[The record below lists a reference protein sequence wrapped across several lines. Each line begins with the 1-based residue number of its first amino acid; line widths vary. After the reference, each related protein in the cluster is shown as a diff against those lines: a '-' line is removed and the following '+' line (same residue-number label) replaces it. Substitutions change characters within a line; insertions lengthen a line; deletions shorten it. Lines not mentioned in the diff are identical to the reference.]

1 MPVTVVQ
8 QQLRRHDVALAG
20 GLLVVELAA
29 GMQIFLSQAVLP
41 FMAQDLGATEYHGV
55 VIAAAWISF
64 FFGMPLGVGLSSRF
78 GVGRVLVA
86 GALVLVGGSVVAAAS
101 AAFWVYLIGM
111 IVRSVAGGCL
121 ATVSMSA
128 LVVGLR
134 GRLRQLVLAG
144 IPGMW
149 VIATFAGPTYATSVT
164 EAMGWRW
171 AMVLYLPVVLA
182 ALLIVSSRL
191 PPSQITLD
199 APLGHRQALT
209 LGAALALLVL
219 PDLGG
224 WVQIVTLIAAGL
236 VMLWG
241 VRSILPIGRLGIR
254 SPRRSAFAFLM
265 VLCATYFGAGSVL
278 TPIGH
283 DVYFMSA
290 GQLNLL
296 LTAGGLGWALTSLG
310 CGARPVRSAG
320 AYVTRA
326 SAGTLLLIGGIACLA
341 LLESGRAATPWLMV
355 LAWTV
360 AGIGMGLAFVD
371 TLNILFTTPN
381 TPDGLDKIS
390 VASGAVISVGAASA
404 FSGTASAAYLGQGF
418 GVILSTEVRAH
429 TLLLALAVIGLAMI
443 APLIAVR
450 RQWFVEGWPAAAT

>member
-1 MPVTVVQ
+1 MPVTIIQ
-8 QQLRRHDVALAG
+8 QQHRRHDVALAA

-29 GMQIFLSQAVLP
+29 SMQIILSQAVLP
-41 FMAQDLGATEYHGV
+41 FMAQDLSATEYDGV
-55 VIAAAWISF
+55 VIAAAWVSL
-64 FFGMPLGVGLSSRF
+64 FFGMPLGVGLSRRF
-78 GVGRVLVA
+78 GVGRVLVT
-86 GALVLVGGSVVAAAS
+86 GTLVLAGGSVVAAAS
-101 AAFWVYLIGM
+101 PAFWVYLIGM

-128 LVVGLR
+128 LAVGLR
-134 GRLRQLVLAG
+134 GRPRQLVLAG
-144 IPGMW
+144 MSGMW
-149 VIATFAGPTYATSVT
+149 VIAAFAGPTYAASVT

-171 AMVLYLPVVLA
+171 ALVLYLPVVLA
-182 ALLIVSSRL
+182 AFLIVNSRL
-191 PPSQITLD
+191 PTSQITLD

-209 LGAALALLVL
+209 LGTAMALVVV

-224 WVQIVTLIAAGL
+224 WVRIVTLIAAGL

-241 VRSILPIGRLGIR
+241 VRSILPIGRPGIR
-254 SPRRSAFAFLM
+254 SSRRSAFAFLM
-265 VLCATYFGAGSVL
+265 VLCAAYFGAGAVL
-278 TPIGH
+278 TPIAQ

-310 CGARPVRSAG
+310 CGARPVQSAG
-320 AYVTRA
+320 AYVSRA
-326 SAGTLLLIGGIACLA
+326 SAGTLLLIGGIAWLA

-355 LAWTV
+355 FAWTA
-360 AGIGMGLAFVD
+360 AGIGMGLAYVD

-381 TPDGLDKIS
+381 TPDGLDEIS
-390 VASGAVISVGAASA
+390 VASGAVMSVGVASA
-404 FSGTASAAYLGQGF
+404 FSGTASGAYLGQGF

-450 RQWFVEGWPAAAT
+450 RQWLVEGWPVAAT